1 MAKKVILPKLGQTM
15 EEGSIVE
22 WIKQEGDEINRGD
35 VLFTLESDK
44 AVLEVEARNKGVLRK
59 ILLQPGVAVPV
70 MAPVGIIGDP
80 DEDISAIVAEAEA
93 ELAGKA
99 PAGAPA
105 SAEAAPQ
112 EEAVSARAEEVAPAP
127 AEPVRAPGE
136 RLVASP
142 RARRVAREKDVDL
155 AFVEGS
161 GPGGRVVEKDVL
173 AFMAS
178 QPAATPLA
186 RRTAEQLGVSLDAVQ
201 AAGPRVRADDV
212 RAAAATPTPAAVAPA
227 PAAGELVPL
236 KGIRAIVAQRMA
248 QSHDETAPISLF
260 AEVDATAFVALRT
273 QLKDAFA
280 KELGFSI
287 GYNDILA
294 YIVARCLREFPYM
307 NVRLEDGGIR
317 YLPEVNIGMAVD
329 SERGLLVPVL
339 RRADEMTVKELA
351 VAFRELV
358 ARARE
363 GRSQPD
369 DLSGGTFTIT
379 NLGMYGVDFFTA
391 MINLPEAASLSVGR
405 IREEPAGADG
415 QIAIRSRMGLGLT
428 VDHRLVD
435 GAPAARFLQAIV
447 RYIENPYLLLA

>member
-22 WIKQEGDEINRGD
+22 WLKQEGDVINRGD

-59 ILLQPGVAVPV
+59 ILLQPGVTTPV
-70 MAPVGIIGDP
+70 MAPVGIIGEP
-80 DEDISAIVAEAEA
+80 DEDITAIVAEAEA
-93 ELAGKA
+93 ELAGQA
-99 PAGAPA
+99 P
-105 SAEAAPQ
+105 
-112 EEAVSARAEEVAPAP
+112 AVSAAAEPSAAAEEVASEPAVAEAP
-127 AEPVRAPGE
+127 AAAGPVRAPGE
-136 RLVASP
+136 RTVASP
-142 RARRVAREKDVDL
+142 RARRVAREEGVDL
-155 AFVEGS
+155 AYVTGS

-201 AAGPRVRADDV
+201 AAGPRVRAEEV
-212 RAAAATPTPAAVAPA
+212 RAAAATPPPAAAAPA
-227 PAAGELVPL
+227 PAAGEMVPL
-236 KGIRAIVAQRMA
+236 KGIRAIIAERMA
-248 QSHDETAPISLF
+248 RSHDETAPITLF
-260 AEVDATAFVALRT
+260 SEADATAFVELRT

-294 YIVARCLREFPYM
+294 YIVARCLREYPYM
-307 NVRLEDGGIR
+307 NVRLEAGGIR
-317 YLPEVNIGMAVD
+317 HLPEVNVGMAVD
-329 SERGLLVPVL
+329 SDRGLMVPVL
-339 RRADEMTVKELA
+339 HRADEMTVKELA

-391 MINLPEAASLSVGR
+391 MINLPEAAILSVGR
-405 IREEPAGADG
+405 IREEPAVVDG